1 LSRFGTDVWSLEWLL
16 VQTPLLSAASRSLVD
31 AVAGCEHV
39 LSRISEVDDGP
50 ALPQAEQM
58 VSLLAAIETIR
69 AVQSH
74 CADSLSLLLEVVG
87 ERGGEDGLMSL
98 DT

>member
-1 LSRFGTDVWSLEWLL
+1 LL
-16 VQTPLLSAASRSLVD
+16 VQTPLLSAASQCLVD

-39 LSRISEVDDGP
+39 LSRIRETDDGP
-50 ALPQAEQM
+50 ALSEAEQL
-58 VSLLAAIETIR
+58 VSLLAAIETVR

-87 ERGGEDGLMSL
+87 ERGGQDGLISF
-98 DT
+98 DN